1 MLDSVATSSTVAYKE
16 LDLQDL
22 VKNATWRELLMDLI
36 ETHKIDPWD
45 IDIVKIVDSYVAV
58 VKQMRILDLH
68 VPANIILAASIL
80 LRFKSDS
87 ITIFDPVEEAM
98 EEPAGEA
105 VPRIM
110 PEVPALM
117 PRARM
122 QPNRRITLN
131 ELMDALNQAIK
142 LNERRESVL
151 KEKFTPVELI
161 VNKDDIDEKST
172 IVFQIIGKCADKEG
186 LANFTDVSKNFGT
199 IDRVLLD
206 LFVPMLFL
214 AHKGSLTMIQERFF
228 GEIIIRVND
237 DADGRPAG

>member
-1 MLDSVATSSTVAYKE
+1 MLDSVASVTTYKE

-36 ETHKIDPWD
+36 ETHQLDPWD
-45 IDIVKIVDSYVAV
+45 IDIVKIVDSYVSI
-58 VKQMRILDLH
+58 VKRMRILDLH

-98 EEPAGEA
+98 EEPLGETQ
-105 VPRIM
+105 PRIM

-117 PRARM
+117 PRARL
-122 QPNRRITLN
+122 QPNRKITLN

-142 LNERRESVL
+142 LNERRDNIL
-151 KEKFTPVELI
+151 REKFTPVEMI
-161 VNKDDIDEKST
+161 VSKDDIDEKSV
-172 IVFQIIGKCADKEG
+172 IVFQIIGKCTDKEG
-186 LANFTDVSKNFGT
+186 LANFTDVSKHFGSM
-199 IDRVLLD
+199 DKVLLD

-214 AHKGSLTMIQERFF
+214 AHKGNLTMIQEQFF
-228 GEIIIRVND
+228 GEIILRVNEG
-237 DADGRPAG
+237 ADGRDAG

>member
-1 MLDSVATSSTVAYKE
+1 MDSVASVTTYKE

-36 ETHKIDPWD
+36 DTHQIDPWD

-58 VKQMRILDLH
+58 VKKMRIMDLH

-87 ITIFDPVEEAM
+87 ITIFDPVEAV
-98 EEPAGEA
+98 EEEVPLEHQ
-105 VPRIM
+105 PRIL

-117 PRARM
+117 PRARL
-122 QPNRRITLN
+122 QPGRKITLN

-142 LNERRESVL
+142 LNERRENVL
-151 KEKFTPVELI
+151 REKFTPVELL

-172 IVFQIIGKCADKEG
+172 IVFQIIGKFTDTEG
-186 LANFTDVSKNFGT
+186 LANFTDVAKNFGT
-199 IDRVLLD
+199 MDKVLLD

-214 AHKGSLTMIQERFF
+214 AHKGQLTMIQEQFF

-237 DADGRPAG
+237 DPNGRDAG